1 MRTYQSWAPSIRR
14 PWVNRSVTDDY
25 LIKPFSAR
33 ELLALVETHV
43 KMARMRR
50 DAQIALRESEERL
63 RLANLATNDAICD
76 WEIDTDTL
84 VWNQG
89 IETLFGWSYAASPPH
104 TVAWWIERIHPDDRD
119 RVSDHFF
126 KVSNNST
133 KTVWQ
138 EEYQS
143 ERRMAHM
150 SAFLIGVTP
159 CGIRTESSLAC
170 WVR

>member
-1 MRTYQSWAPSIRR
+1 MRTYRSWAPSIRR

-89 IETLFGWSYAASPPH
+89 
-104 TVAWWIERIHPDDRD
+104 DRD
-119 RVSDHFF
+119 AVRVELCSFPAPHGGLVD
-126 KVSNNST
+126 
-133 KTVWQ
+133 
-138 EEYQS
+138 
-143 ERRMAHM
+143 RAHP
-150 SAFLIGVTP
+150 S
-159 CGIRTESSLAC
+159 R
-170 WVR
+170 

>member
-1 MRTYQSWAPSIRR
+1 M
-14 PWVNRSVTDDY
+14 TDDY

-89 IETLFGWSYAASPPH
+89 IETLFGWSHAACSPRM
-104 TVAWWIERIHPDDRD
+104 VAWWIERIYPMTGIACPIIFSRCPTI
-119 RVSDHFF
+119 RQ
-126 KVSNNST
+126 KPPGRRST
-133 KTVWQ
+133 NQKGRWHTCLH
-138 EEYQS
+138 S
-143 ERRMAHM
+143 
-150 SAFLIGVTP
+150 
-159 CGIRTESSLAC
+159 
-170 WVR
+170 